1 MLLIAAIS
9 EQAADDVFVD
19 AYRKVMKKGFAS
31 SDMIGNFV
39 STSRHRE
46 EQLILTKGSLEGIL
60 TSRRKSSDS
69 DIICGRYSEHGPLD
83 PHIAKLR
90 KTTKIWKEVPQDISR
105 EKPKKQ
111 NRNDSSSDHLHQKQ
125 QPPIATFS
133 PSQLKVNCSSQQM
146 IMESRDHDNP
156 VALYLEPVELSNKSS
171 ITVANAKF
179 NILAPPK
186 LACHRRLKKRNKK
199 VKTSAPQPKPQPT
212 TSTPQPRN
220 VTSSKASHQYDTFK
234 KPLPIKPSFPVN
246 SSFAT
251 AKFPPG
257 RYQAGR
263 GDAMT
268 KKIPPPNSQ
277 SGKKRNSVPLAHFVH
292 NSPKKRTKVKKT
304 DTSGTDSTS
313 SKRSLVEQR
322 QQPLQSSLPDST
334 DTMDA
339 ALVLSSLMCQQNK

>member
-1 MLLIAAIS
+1 M
-9 EQAADDVFVD
+9 
-19 AYRKVMKKGFAS
+19 
-31 SDMIGNFV
+31 
-39 STSRHRE
+39 
-46 EQLILTKGSLEGIL
+46 GIL

-83 PHIAKLR
+83 PQIAKLR
-90 KTTKIWKEVPQDISR
+90 KTTKIWKEIPQDFSR
-105 EKPKKQ
+105 KKLKEQ
-111 NRNDSSSDHLHQKQ
+111 NRNDSSSDHQQQQQQQQKQ
-125 QPPIATFS
+125 SPIATFS
-133 PSQLKVNCSSQQM
+133 PSQLKVNCNSQQM

-171 ITVANAKF
+171 LTAANAKF

-199 VKTSAPQPKPQPT
+199 VKKAASEPKPRPTTSKPQPR
-212 TSTPQPRN
+212 S
-220 VTSSKASHQYDTFK
+220 VTSSKSSHHYDTFK
-234 KPLPIKPSFPVN
+234 NPLPIKPSFPVN

-251 AKFPPG
+251 AKFPLG

-268 KKIPPPNSQ
+268 KKIPLPNSQ

-292 NSPKKRTKVKKT
+292 KSPKRRTKVKKT
-304 DTSGTDSTS
+304 DSTGNDASS
-313 SKRSLVEQR
+313 SKLSLVEQR

-339 ALVLSSLMCQQNK
+339 ALVLSSFMCQQNK